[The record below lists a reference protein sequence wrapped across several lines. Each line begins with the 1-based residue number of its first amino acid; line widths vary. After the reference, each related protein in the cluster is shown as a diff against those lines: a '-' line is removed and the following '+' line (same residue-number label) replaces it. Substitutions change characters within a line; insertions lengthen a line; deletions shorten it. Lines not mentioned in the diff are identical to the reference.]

1 MAHSVYLVVHT
12 LFSEICHPVSNLQRE
27 KAFDYHPHTPEGDQL
42 AQIIRESTSWGRRNQ
57 GLDQKNFFQTFLNK
71 ARIMI

>member
-1 MAHSVYLVVHT
+1 MLELSQEEPYLG
-12 LFSEICHPVSNLQRE
+12 